1 MNICFVSV
9 TCISCS
15 QICFSKGSCNWC

>member
-1 MNICFVSV
+1 M

-15 QICFSKGSCNWC
+15 QICFSKGSCNCC

>member
-1 MNICFVSV
+1 M

-15 QICFSKGSCNWC
+15 QICFSKRSFSIY